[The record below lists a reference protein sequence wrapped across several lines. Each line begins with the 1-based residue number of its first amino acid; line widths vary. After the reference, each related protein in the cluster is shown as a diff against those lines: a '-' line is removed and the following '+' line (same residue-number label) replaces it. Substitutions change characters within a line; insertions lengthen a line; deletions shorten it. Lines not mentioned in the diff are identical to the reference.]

1 MPADVRPARPQPLA
15 PRVGFWSARFCPAR
29 FCPARAWRPAVTGLA
44 APVLAVTML
53 AAGLSGCGTHSAA
66 AGNVITV
73 STGACGAGWHR
84 VRAGTQTFQV
94 RNSGTAG
101 AEAYLINP
109 ASGAVFAEVSGLG
122 PGTTR
127 PVRLDLG
134 SGSYAFRCFIQ
145 DTDTL
150 TGPTVRVGGHH
161 QGAPGIL
168 PITTDD
174 LLGPARIFHAY
185 ASAGLDALARQV
197 GLLTRLIR
205 AGRLTGARAAWLP
218 AHLTYERLGAAYGT
232 FGNYDTEIDGR
243 PDGLPRGVS
252 DPAFTGFYRIEYGL
266 WHGQS
271 PRQLDGPAAK
281 LDRDVLALRRFW
293 PGMEVDLLDLGLR
306 THEILENA
314 LEFQLTGHD
323 DYGSG
328 TTLATTAAN
337 VTGTRELLTIL
348 RPLLAARYP
357 DLPAVYAG
365 LDHLDSLLVAG
376 KRPGGRWTPVRA
388 LGTDRR
394 QQIDAAAGQ
403 LLQEL
408 APIAAITEPRR

>member
-1 MPADVRPARPQPLA
+1 VPADVRPVRPQPLA
-15 PRVGFWSARFCPAR
+15 AGSAAARRRSARRGP
-29 FCPARAWRPAVTGLA
+29 LA
-44 APVLAVTML
+44 AGVTAAAL
-53 AAGLSGCGTHSAA
+53 AAGLIGCGTQSP

-73 STGACGAGWHR
+73 STGACGTGWHH
-84 VRAGTQTFQV
+84 VRAGMQTFQV
-94 RNSGTAG
+94 HNSDTGG

-109 ASGAVFAEVSGLG
+109 ASGAVFAEAAGLG

-127 PVRLDLG
+127 PMRVDLG
-134 SGSYAFRCFIQ
+134 SGVYAFRCFIQ

-150 TGPTVRVGGHH
+150 TGPTVRVGGHYR
-161 QGAPGIL
+161 GAPGIL
-168 PITTDD
+168 PVTAND
-174 LLGPARIFHAY
+174 LLGPARAY
-185 ASAGLDALARQV
+185 HGYVSAGLNTLARQV
-197 GLLTRLIR
+197 SVLAARIR
-205 AGRLTGARAAWLP
+205 AGRLAAARAAWLP

-243 PDGLPRGVS
+243 ADGLPRGVS

-271 PRQLDGPAAK
+271 ARQLDGPAAK
-281 LDRDVLALRRFW
+281 LDSSVRTLRRFW
-293 PGMEVDLLDLGLR
+293 PGMEINLLDLGLR

-337 VTGTRELLTIL
+337 VAGTRELLTIL
-348 RPLLAARYP
+348 RPQLAVRDPGLA
-357 DLPAVYAG
+357 AVYAG
-365 LDHLDSLLVAG
+365 LDKLDHLLMAE
-376 KRPGGRWTPVRA
+376 RRAGGRWTPVRK

-394 QQIDAAAGQ
+394 EQIDAAAGQ
-403 LLQEL
+403 VLQEL
-408 APIAAITEPRR
+408 APIAAFTEPRR